1 MIIPILRAQLLSMRP
16 GSRRNLGLSILTA
29 TIWYG
34 LWCFAAC
41 WAGFYTAQSDEAALR
56 YALPIGLVAICFYWQ
71 AMPVLSASMGSA
83 LDLRKLLLYPIPHQE
98 LFLVELLLRFITG
111 LEMVMVLA
119 GGALGL
125 LANRTVGGLAALLRV
140 AGATLLFVAFNL
152 LLASGTRSLL
162 ERLLSKRKVREL
174 VALLMALVW
183 MGPRV
188 LIRSGFRPKWLHA
201 AGAGMGAFGTPW
213 SAAARAILPAL
224 HVPTQRDAGSLWLSW
239 LSLCAWTL
247 VAGWFG
253 RGQFERNLRYDALA
267 AQATS
272 LKPVSGRT
280 QFWRGALY
288 RIPALLWR
296 DPLAAIV
303 EKELRTLARS
313 ARFRMVFV
321 MGFSFG
327 LMVWLPAR
335 SGMRGDGF
343 SRNFLTLV
351 CVYAMTLI
359 GQVTYWNCF
368 GLDRSAALFYFA
380 APQPL
385 SRILMGKNIACLFFV
400 YMETL
405 VLSGITLGLR
415 MSFAPGQLTETL
427 VVVTI
432 CATYLMALGNITSV
446 RYPRALSPERMG
458 RGGGS
463 GGNRGQVLAMLLY
476 PLLLLPVI
484 LAYLARWAI
493 GSETAFVAVLAAA
506 AAIGGILYWLG
517 MESAVGT
524 AAAQRQNILQE
535 LCRDGGPVEL

>member
-16 GSRRNLGLSILTA
+16 GSRRNLGVSILT
-29 TIWYG
+29 TVVWYG
-34 LWCFAAC
+34 FWCFAAC
-41 WAGFYTAQSDEAALR
+41 WASFWTAFADEAALR
-56 YALPIGLVAICFYWQ
+56 YALPIGLAGICFYWQ

-98 LFLVELLLRFITG
+98 LFLVELLLRLVTG
-111 LEMVMVLA
+111 LEMALVLA

-125 LANRTVGGLAALLRV
+125 LANRAAGGLQALPRV
-140 AGATLLFVAFNL
+140 ASATLLFVAFNL

-174 VALLMALVW
+174 VALLMAMVW

-188 LIRSGFRPKWLHA
+188 LMMSGFKPKWLHA
-201 AGAGMGAFGTPW
+201 AGASVGAFGAPW
-213 SAAARAILPAL
+213 SAAARAMLPAAL
-224 HVPTQRDAGSLWLSW
+224 HEAPPEGGAVWLSW

-247 VAGWFG
+247 LAFWFG
-253 RGQFERNLRYDALA
+253 RNQFERNLRYDALA

-272 LKPVSGRT
+272 LKPLVGRAH
-280 QFWRGALY
+280 FRRGVLY
-288 RIPALLWR
+288 RIPSLLWR

-313 ARFRMVFV
+313 ARFRMVFI

-327 LMVWLPAR
+327 LMVWLPT
-335 SGMRGDGF
+335 RGATHGGGF

-385 SRILMGKNIACLFFV
+385 SRVLLGKNIACLFFV
-400 YMETL
+400 YLETL
-405 VLSGITLGLR
+405 VLAGITLALR
-415 MSFAPGQLTETL
+415 MSFALGQLAETL

-432 CATYLMALGNITSV
+432 CAMYLMALGNITSM
-446 RYPRALSPERMG
+446 RYPRALSAERVG
-458 RGGGS
+458 RG
-463 GGNRGQVLAMLLY
+463 GGNRGQVLAMLFY

-484 LAYLARWAI
+484 LAYVTRWAF
-493 GSETAFVAVLAAA
+493 GSETAFLAVLAAA
-506 AAIGGILYWLG
+506 AAIGGVVYWLA
-517 MESAVGT
+517 MESAVET
-524 AAAQRQNILQE
+524 AAAQRQRILQE
-535 LCRDGGPVEL
+535 LCRDGGPVES

>member
-1 MIIPILRAQLLSMRP
+1 MIVPILRAQLLSMRP
-16 GSRRNLGLSILTA
+16 GSRRNLGVSILTA
-29 TIWYG
+29 VVWYG
-34 LWCFAAC
+34 FWCFVAC
-41 WAGFYTAQSDEAALR
+41 WAGFYAAFADEAALR
-56 YALPIGLVAICFYWQ
+56 YALPIGLAGICFYWQ

-98 LFLVELLLRFITG
+98 LFLVEVLLRLITG
-111 LEMVMVLA
+111 LEMAMVLA

-125 LANRTVGGLAALLRV
+125 LANRAAGGLTALPRV
-140 AGATLLFVAFNL
+140 AGATLLFLAFNL

-162 ERLLSKRKVREL
+162 ERLLAKRKVREL
-174 VALLMALVW
+174 VALLMAMLW
-183 MGPRV
+183 MGPR
-188 LIRSGFRPKWLHA
+188 LLMMSGVKPKWLHA
-201 AGAGMGAFGTPW
+201 AGASVGAFGTPW
-213 SAAARAILPAL
+213 SAAARAMLPAA
-224 HVPTQRDAGSLWLSW
+224 REAGSVWLAW

-247 VAGWFG
+247 VAHWFG
-253 RGQFERNLRYDALA
+253 RSQFERNLRYDALA

-272 LKPVSGRT
+272 LKPVAARAH
-280 QFWRGALY
+280 FWRSALY

-327 LMVWLPAR
+327 LMVWLPTRGA
-335 SGMRGDGF
+335 MHGDGF

-385 SRILMGKNIACLFFV
+385 WRVLLGKNIACLFFV
-400 YMETL
+400 YLETL
-405 VLSGITLGLR
+405 VLSGITLALR
-415 MSFAPGQLTETL
+415 MSFAPGQLAETL

-432 CATYLMALGNITSV
+432 CAMYLMAAGNISSV

-463 GGNRGQVLAMLLY
+463 GNRGQVLVMLLY

-484 LAYLARWAI
+484 VAYVTRWVFR
-493 GSETAFVAVLAAA
+493 SETAFLAVLAAA
-506 AAIGGILYWLG
+506 AAIGGVVYWLA
-517 MESAVGT
+517 MESAVET

-535 LCRDGGPVEL
+535 LCREGGPVES

>member
-1 MIIPILRAQLLSMRP
+1 MIVPILRAQLLSMRP
-16 GSRRNLGLSILTA
+16 GSRRNLGVSILTA
-29 TIWYG
+29 VVWYG
-34 LWCFAAC
+34 FWCFVAC
-41 WAGFYTAQSDEAALR
+41 WAGFYVAFADETTLR
-56 YALPIGLVAICFYWQ
+56 YALPIGLVGICFYWQ

-98 LFLVELLLRFITG
+98 LFLVEVLLRLITG

-125 LANRTVGGLAALLRV
+125 LANRAAGGWQALPRV
-140 AGATLLFVAFNL
+140 AGAMLVFVAFNL
-152 LLASGTRSLL
+152 LLSSGTRSLL
-162 ERLLSKRKVREL
+162 ERLLAKRKVREL
-174 VALLMALVW
+174 VALLMALLW
-183 MGPRV
+183 MGPRM
-188 LIRSGFRPKWLHA
+188 LMMSGVKPKWLHA
-201 AGAGMGAFGTPW
+201 AGASVGAFGSPW
-213 SAAARAILPAL
+213 SAAARALLP
-224 HVPTQRDAGSLWLSW
+224 VQQEAGSVWLAW

-247 VAGWFG
+247 LAGWFG
-253 RGQFERNLRYDALA
+253 RSQFERNLRYDALA

-280 QFWRGALY
+280 RFLRGALY
-288 RIPALLWR
+288 RIPSLLWR

-327 LMVWLPAR
+327 LMVWLPTRNATH
-335 SGMRGDGF
+335 GGGF

-385 SRILMGKNIACLFFV
+385 WRVLLGKNIACLFFV
-400 YMETL
+400 YLETL
-405 VLSGITLGLR
+405 VLTGITLALR
-415 MSFAPGQLTETL
+415 MSFAPGQVAETL

-432 CATYLMALGNITSV
+432 CAMYLMALGNISSV

-458 RGGGS
+458 RGGG
-463 GGNRGQVLAMLLY
+463 GGNRGQVLVMLLY

-484 LAYLARWAI
+484 LAYVARYAFS
-493 GSETAFVAVLAAA
+493 SETAFLAVLAAA
-506 AAIGGILYWLG
+506 AAIGGMLYWLA
-517 MESAVGT
+517 MESAVQT
-524 AAAQRQNILQE
+524 AAAQRQHILQE
-535 LCRDGGPVEL
+535 LCREGGPVET

>member
-1 MIIPILRAQLLSMRP
+1 MIVPILRAQLLSMRP
-16 GSRRNLGLSILTA
+16 GSRRNLGVSILTA
-29 TIWYG
+29 VVWYG
-34 LWCFAAC
+34 FWCFVAC
-41 WAGFYTAQSDEAALR
+41 WAGFYAASADEAALR
-56 YALPIGLVAICFYWQ
+56 YALPIGLAGICFYWQ

-98 LFLVELLLRFITG
+98 LFLVEVLLRFVTG
-111 LEMVMVLA
+111 LEMLMVLA
-119 GGALGL
+119 GGTLGL
-125 LANRTVGGLAALLRV
+125 LANRTAGGWQALPRV
-140 AGATLLFVAFNL
+140 AAATLLFVAFNL

-174 VALLMALVW
+174 VALLMAMLW
-183 MGPRV
+183 MGPR
-188 LIRSGFRPKWLHA
+188 LLMMSGVKSKWLHA
-201 AGAGMGAFGTPW
+201 AGASVGAFGTPW
-213 SAAARAILPAL
+213 SAAARALLPAAPL
-224 HVPTQRDAGSLWLSW
+224 PAQREAGSVWLAW

-247 VAGWFG
+247 LAGWFG
-253 RGQFERNLRYDALA
+253 RSQFERNLRYDALA

-272 LKPVSGRT
+272 LKPVSGRAH
-280 QFWRGALY
+280 FWRDALY
-288 RIPALLWR
+288 RIPSLLWR

-327 LMVWLPAR
+327 LMVWLPT
-335 SGMRGDGF
+335 RGAALGGGF

-385 SRILMGKNIACLFFV
+385 WRVLLGKNIACLFFV
-400 YMETL
+400 YLETL
-405 VLSGITLGLR
+405 VLGGITLALR
-415 MSFAPGQLTETL
+415 MNFAPGQLAETL
-427 VVVTI
+427 LVVTI
-432 CATYLMALGNITSV
+432 CAMYLMAAGNISSV
-446 RYPRALSPERMG
+446 RYPRAISPERVG
-458 RGGGS
+458 RGGG
-463 GGNRGQVLAMLLY
+463 GGNRGQVLVMMLY

-484 LAYLARWAI
+484 LAYVARYAF
-493 GSETAFVAVLAAA
+493 GSETAFLAVLAAA
-506 AAIGGILYWLG
+506 AAIGAMLYWLG
-517 MESAVGT
+517 MESAVQT

-535 LCRDGGPVEL
+535 LCRDGGPVES

>member
-1 MIIPILRAQLLSMRP
+1 MIVPILRAQLLSMRP
-16 GSRRNLGLSILTA
+16 GSRRNLGVSILTA
-29 TIWYG
+29 VVWYG
-34 LWCFAAC
+34 FWCFVAC
-41 WAGFYTAQSDEAALR
+41 WAAFYAASADEAALR
-56 YALPIGLVAICFYWQ
+56 YALPIGLAGICFYWQ

-98 LFLVELLLRFITG
+98 LFLVEVLLRFVTG
-111 LEMVMVLA
+111 LEMLMVLA
-119 GGALGL
+119 GGTLGL
-125 LANRTVGGLAALLRV
+125 LANRTAGGWQALPRV
-140 AGATLLFVAFNL
+140 AAATLLFVAFNL

-174 VALLMALVW
+174 VALLMAMLW
-183 MGPRV
+183 MGPR
-188 LIRSGFRPKWLHA
+188 LLMMSGVKSKWLHA
-201 AGAGMGAFGTPW
+201 AGASVGAFGTPW
-213 SAAARAILPAL
+213 SAAARALLPAAPL
-224 HVPTQRDAGSLWLSW
+224 PAQREAGSVWLAW

-247 VAGWFG
+247 LAGWFG
-253 RGQFERNLRYDALA
+253 RSQFERNLRYDALA

-272 LKPVSGRT
+272 LKPVSGRAH
-280 QFWRGALY
+280 FWRGALY
-288 RIPALLWR
+288 RIPSLLWR

-327 LMVWLPAR
+327 LMVWLPT
-335 SGMRGDGF
+335 RGAALGGGF

-385 SRILMGKNIACLFFV
+385 WRVLLGKNIACLFFV
-400 YMETL
+400 YLETL
-405 VLSGITLGLR
+405 VLGGITLALR
-415 MSFAPGQLTETL
+415 MNFAPGQLAETL

-432 CATYLMALGNITSV
+432 CAMYLMAAGNISSV
-446 RYPRALSPERMG
+446 RYPRAISPERVG
-458 RGGGS
+458 RGG
-463 GGNRGQVLAMLLY
+463 GGNRGQVLVMMLY

-484 LAYLARWAI
+484 LAYVARYAF
-493 GSETAFVAVLAAA
+493 GSEAAFLAVLAAA
-506 AAIGGILYWLG
+506 AAIGAMLYWLG
-517 MESAVGT
+517 MESAVHT

-535 LCRDGGPVEL
+535 LCRDGGPVES

>member
-1 MIIPILRAQLLSMRP
+1 MIVPILRAQLLSMRP

-29 TIWYG
+29 VVWYG
-34 LWCFAAC
+34 FWCFVAC
-41 WAGFYTAQSDEAALR
+41 WAGFYAAYADEATLL
-56 YALPIGLVAICFYWQ
+56 YALPIGLAAICFYWQ

-98 LFLVELLLRFITG
+98 LFLVEVLLRLMTG

-119 GGALGL
+119 GGTLGL
-125 LANRTVGGLAALLRV
+125 LANRAAGGFTALPRL

-174 VALLMALVW
+174 VALLMAMLW
-183 MGPRV
+183 MGPRL

-201 AGAGMGAFGTPW
+201 AGAGMGAFGSPW
-213 SAAARAILPAL
+213 SAAARALLPAQ
-224 HVPTQRDAGSLWLSW
+224 HEAGSLWLAW
-239 LSLCAWTL
+239 VSLCAWTL
-247 VAGWFG
+247 LAGWFG

-272 LKPVSGRT
+272 LKPVSGRAH
-280 QFWRGALY
+280 FWRNALY
-288 RIPALLWR
+288 RIPSMLWR

-327 LMVWLPAR
+327 LMVWLPT
-335 SGMRGDGF
+335 RGSAHGGGF

-385 SRILMGKNIACLFFV
+385 SRVLLGKNIACLFFV
-400 YMETL
+400 YLETL
-405 VLSGITLGLR
+405 VLSGITLALR
-415 MSFAPGQLTETL
+415 MSFAPGQLAETL

-432 CATYLMALGNITSV
+432 CAMYLMAVGNISSV
-446 RYPRALSPERMG
+446 RYPRALSPERVG
-458 RGGGS
+458 RGGG
-463 GGNRGQVLAMLLY
+463 GGNRGQVLVMLLY

-484 LAYLARWAI
+484 LAYVARWVF
-493 GSETAFVAVLAAA
+493 GSETAFLAVLAAA

-517 MESAVGT
+517 MESAVKT

-535 LCRDGGPVEL
+535 LCRDGGPVES

>member
-1 MIIPILRAQLLSMRP
+1 MIVPILRAQLLSMRP

-29 TIWYG
+29 VVWYG
-34 LWCFAAC
+34 FWCFAAC
-41 WAGFYTAQSDEAALR
+41 WAGFYAAFADEAALR
-56 YALPIGLVAICFYWQ
+56 YALPIGLAGICFYWQ
-71 AMPVLSASMGSA
+71 AMPVVSASMGSA

-98 LFLVELLLRFITG
+98 LFLVELVLRLMTG
-111 LEMVMVLA
+111 LEMAMVLA

-125 LANRTVGGLAALLRV
+125 LANRTTGGLEALPRV

-174 VALLMALVW
+174 VALLMALLW

-188 LIRSGFRPKWLHA
+188 LMRAGFRPEWLHA
-201 AGAGMGAFGTPW
+201 AGAGAGAFGLPW
-213 SAAARAILPAL
+213 SAAARAFLPAAPL
-224 HVPTQRDAGSLWLSW
+224 ATHREAGSMWLVW

-247 VAGWFG
+247 AAGWFG
-253 RGQFERNLRYDALA
+253 RSQFGRNLRYDALA

-272 LKPVSGRT
+272 LKPAPGRT
-280 QFWRGALY
+280 QFWRDALY

-335 SGMRGDGF
+335 SNMHGDSF

-385 SRILMGKNIACLFFV
+385 SRVLLGKNIACLFFV
-400 YMETL
+400 YLETL
-405 VLSGITLGLR
+405 VLAGITLALR
-415 MSFAPGQLTETL
+415 MSFAPGQLAETL
-427 VVVTI
+427 MVVTI
-432 CATYLMALGNITSV
+432 CAMYLMALGNISSV

-458 RGGGS
+458 RGGS
-463 GGNRGQVLAMLLY
+463 GNRGQVLVMLLY
-476 PLLLLPVI
+476 PLVLLPVI
-484 LAYLARWAI
+484 LAYMARWTL
-493 GSETAFVAVLAAA
+493 GSETAFLAVLAAA

-517 MESAVGT
+517 MESAVAT

-535 LCRDGGPVEL
+535 LCRDGGPVES

>member
-1 MIIPILRAQLLSMRP
+1 MIVPILRAQLLSMRP
-16 GSRRNLGLSILTA
+16 GSRRNLGVSILTA
-29 TIWYG
+29 VVWYG
-34 LWCFAAC
+34 FWCFVAC
-41 WAGFYTAQSDEAALR
+41 WAAFYVAFADETTLR
-56 YALPIGLVAICFYWQ
+56 YALPIGLVGICFYWQ

-98 LFLVELLLRFITG
+98 LFLVEVLLRLITG

-125 LANRTVGGLAALLRV
+125 LANRAAGGWQALPRV
-140 AGATLLFVAFNL
+140 AGAMLVFVAFNL
-152 LLASGTRSLL
+152 LLSSGTRSLL
-162 ERLLSKRKVREL
+162 ERLLAKRKVREL
-174 VALLMALVW
+174 VALLMALLW
-183 MGPRV
+183 MGPRM
-188 LIRSGFRPKWLHA
+188 LMMSGVKPKWLHA
-201 AGAGMGAFGTPW
+201 AGASVGAFGSPW
-213 SAAARAILPAL
+213 SAAARALLP
-224 HVPTQRDAGSLWLSW
+224 VQQEAGSVWLAW

-247 VAGWFG
+247 LAGWFG
-253 RGQFERNLRYDALA
+253 RSQFERNLRYDALA

-272 LKPVSGRT
+272 LKPVSASAR
-280 QFWRGALY
+280 FLRGALY
-288 RIPALLWR
+288 RIPSLLWR

-327 LMVWLPAR
+327 LMVWLPTRNATH
-335 SGMRGDGF
+335 GGGF

-385 SRILMGKNIACLFFV
+385 WRVLLGKNIACLFFV
-400 YMETL
+400 YLETL
-405 VLSGITLGLR
+405 VLTGITLALR
-415 MSFAPGQLTETL
+415 MSFAPGQVAETL

-432 CATYLMALGNITSV
+432 CAMYLMALGNISSV
-446 RYPRALSPERMG
+446 RYPRALSPERVG
-458 RGGGS
+458 RGGG
-463 GGNRGQVLAMLLY
+463 GGNRGQVLVMLLY

-484 LAYLARWAI
+484 LAYVARYAFS
-493 GSETAFVAVLAAA
+493 SETAFLAVLAAA
-506 AAIGGILYWLG
+506 AAIGGMLYWLA
-517 MESAVGT
+517 MESAVQT
-524 AAAQRQNILQE
+524 AAAQRQHILQE
-535 LCRDGGPVEL
+535 LCREGGPVET

>member
-1 MIIPILRAQLLSMRP
+1 MIVPILRAQLLSMRP
-16 GSRRNLGLSILTA
+16 GSRRNLGVSILTA
-29 TIWYG
+29 VVWYG
-34 LWCFAAC
+34 FWCFVAC
-41 WAGFYTAQSDEAALR
+41 WAGFYVAFADEAALR
-56 YALPIGLVAICFYWQ
+56 YALPIGLVGVCFYWQ

-83 LDLRKLLLYPIPHQE
+83 LDLRKLLLYPIPHEE
-98 LFLVELLLRFITG
+98 LFLVEVLLRLITG

-119 GGALGL
+119 GGVLGL
-125 LANRTVGGLAALLRV
+125 LANRDAGGFQAVPRLAGAALL
-140 AGATLLFVAFNL
+140 FVMFNL

-174 VALLMALVW
+174 VALLMAMLW
-183 MGPRV
+183 MGPR
-188 LIRSGFRPKWLHA
+188 LLMMSGVKPKWLHA
-201 AGAGMGAFGTPW
+201 TGASAGAFGTPW
-213 SAAARAILPAL
+213 SAAARALFPAAFLPA
-224 HVPTQRDAGSLWLSW
+224 QRETGSVWLAW

-247 VAGWFG
+247 LAGWFG
-253 RGQFERNLRYDALA
+253 RSQFERNLRYDALA

-272 LKPVSGRT
+272 LKPVSGRA

-313 ARFRMVFV
+313 ARFRMVFI

-327 LMVWLPAR
+327 LMVWFPTR
-335 SGMRGDGF
+335 SATHGGGF

-385 SRILMGKNIACLFFV
+385 SRVLLGKNIACLFFV
-400 YMETL
+400 YLETL
-405 VLSGITLGLR
+405 VLSGITLALR
-415 MSFAPGQLTETL
+415 MSFAPGQLAETL

-432 CATYLMALGNITSV
+432 CAMYLMALGNISSV
-446 RYPRALSPERMG
+446 RYPRALSPERVG
-458 RGGGS
+458 RGGGGS
-463 GGNRGQVLAMLLY
+463 NRGQVLVMVLY
-476 PLLLLPVI
+476 PVLLLPVI
-484 LAYLARWAI
+484 LAYVARYAFS
-493 GSETAFVAVLAAA
+493 SETAFLAGLAAA

-517 MESAVGT
+517 MESAVQT

-535 LCRDGGPVEL
+535 LCRDGGPVES